1 MKGLTITLQN
11 DINKM
16 VPKARHYQI
25 SKFNI
30 CFTYE
35 QGFMFSFCI
44 LSTKYSHF
52 FQQPHLHNHLVQLR
66 HHLHHTHPSALK
78 LNNHL
83 VLDQTQYLLHRHL
96 RSNTIIMIIYLY
108 SKRNTES
115 SHPHTPRFLQHYKSF
130 LWKQKSIKYT
140 NMHYKYTWNEN
151 WHRSRGTQT
160 SNGNQ
165 YK

>member
-1 MKGLTITLQN
+1 MVITLLN

-16 VPKARHYQI
+16 ATKTCHYLI

-35 QGFMFSFCI
+35 QGFMFCLCI
-44 LSTKYSHF
+44 LSTKHSHF
-52 FQQPHLHNHLVQLR
+52 FQQPHLHDHLVQLS
-66 HHLHHTHPSALK
+66 HHLHHKHLTALK
-78 LNNHL
+78 LDNNHL
-83 VLDQTQYLLHRHL
+83 VLDQTQYLHG
-96 RSNTIIMIIYLY
+96 
-108 SKRNTES
+108 ES
-115 SHPHTPRFLQHYKSF
+115 SHPHTLNLQHYKSLF
-130 LWKQKSIKYT
+130 WKQKSIKYT